1 MECNILVIGDSCD
14 DEYIYGDCSRLN
26 PEGPIPVLD
35 KTSTE
40 VSPGMASNVNDNLK
54 SFGVRTNLITQKEK
68 IKKTRFVDK
77 KSNYQLLRVDTTPK
91 VTPLSAPQ
99 IKMAFMHSQY
109 DALVISD
116 YNKGFLT
123 DESLRIICTY
133 FKGPIFID
141 TKKTRLFQQSN
152 VFFKIN
158 KKEYDLLDREFMP
171 HDTNLI
177 VTLGSNGCKWSGI
190 HFQPRKVNVFDVCGA
205 GDTFLSALV
214 FEFVRTKNMQKSI
227 DFANRA
233 ASISVENSGTYKLTK
248 NDIVRLY
255 NERV

>member
-35 KTSTE
+35 KTSIE
-40 VSPGMASNVNDNLK
+40 VTPGMASNVNDNLR
-54 SFGVRTNLITQKEK
+54 SFGVRTNLITQKET
-68 IKKTRFVDK
+68 IKKTRFVDR
-77 KSNYQLLRVDTTPK
+77 KSNYQLLRVDTTPE

-99 IKMAFMHSQY
+99 VKMAFMHSKY

-116 YNKGFLT
+116 YDKGFLT
-123 DESLRIICTY
+123 DQSLRIICTY

-141 TKKTRLFQQSN
+141 TKKTKLFQQPN

-171 HDTNLI
+171 NDTNLI
-177 VTLGSNGCKWSGI
+177 VTLGSNGCRWRGI
-190 HFQPRKVNVFDVCGA
+190 NFTPRKVNVFDVCGA

-214 FEFVRTKNMQKSI
+214 VEFIRTKDMQNSI
-227 DFANRA
+227 DFANMA

-248 NDIVRLY
+248 DDIMRIY
-255 NERV
+255 NGQL

>member
-40 VSPGMASNVNDNLK
+40 VTPGMASNVNDNLR
-54 SFGVRTNLITQKEK
+54 SFGVRTNLITQKET
-68 IKKTRFVDK
+68 IKKTRFVDR
-77 KSNYQLLRVDTTPK
+77 KSNYQLLRVDTTPE

-99 IKMAFMHSQY
+99 VRMAFMHSKY

-116 YNKGFLT
+116 YDKGFLT
-123 DESLRIICTY
+123 DQALRIICTY

-141 TKKTRLFQQSN
+141 TKKTKLFQQPN

-177 VTLGSNGCKWSGI
+177 VTLGSNGCRWRGI
-190 HFQPRKVNVFDVCGA
+190 NFTPRKVNVFDVCGA
-205 GDTFLSALV
+205 GDTFLSALEV
-214 FEFVRTKNMQKSI
+214 EFIRTKDMQNSI
-227 DFANRA
+227 NFANMA
-233 ASISVENSGTYKLTK
+233 ASISVENSGTYKLTRD
-248 NDIVRLY
+248 DIMRIY
-255 NERV
+255 NGQL

>member
-40 VSPGMASNVNDNLK
+40 VTPGMASNVNDNLR
-54 SFGVRTNLITQKEK
+54 SFGVRTNLITQKET
-68 IKKTRFVDK
+68 IKKTRFVDR
-77 KSNYQLLRVDTTPK
+77 KSNYQLLRVDTTPE

-99 IKMAFMHSQY
+99 VRMAFMHSKY

-116 YNKGFLT
+116 YDKGFLT
-123 DESLRIICTY
+123 DQALRIICTY

-141 TKKTRLFQQSN
+141 TKKTKLFQQPN

-177 VTLGSNGCKWSGI
+177 VTLGSNGCRWRGI
-190 HFQPRKVNVFDVCGA
+190 NFTPRKVNVFDVCGA

-214 FEFVRTKNMQKSI
+214 VEFIRTKDMQNSI
-227 DFANRA
+227 NFANMA
-233 ASISVENSGTYKLTK
+233 ASISVENSGTYKLTRD
-248 NDIVRLY
+248 DIMRIY
-255 NERV
+255 NGQL

>member
-1 MECNILVIGDSCD
+1 
-14 DEYIYGDCSRLN
+14 
-26 PEGPIPVLD
+26 
-35 KTSTE
+35 
-40 VSPGMASNVNDNLK
+40 
-54 SFGVRTNLITQKEK
+54 
-68 IKKTRFVDK
+68 
-77 KSNYQLLRVDTTPK
+77 
-91 VTPLSAPQ
+91 
-99 IKMAFMHSQY
+99 MAFMHSQY